1 MALYLGKEH
10 NFTILEINSDKEGN
24 ANNKQANNK
33 SNDTSFIVNGE
44 TSIVLKAVQEEA
56 SQVKQVIES
65 EFYGFNSELEDL
77 KTTILHT
84 LFHRKELIE
93 NGLGPLKGILLSGF
107 SGAGK
112 SAILNEAK
120 RAVCG

>member
-1 MALYLGKEH
+1 M
-10 NFTILEINSDKEGN
+10 
-24 ANNKQANNK
+24 
-33 SNDTSFIVNGE
+33 
-44 TSIVLKAVQEEA
+44 
-56 SQVKQVIES
+56 
-65 EFYGFNSELEDL
+65 

-120 RAVCG
+120 RVVCGEHSNIYWKSISSVEMLSRVVGGAEELIRNIFKELR